1 MKRIACLFP
10 GIGYTC
16 DKPLL
21 YYSRELLKSM
31 DWEVLSLRYS
41 GFPSG
46 VKGNPEK
53 MREAAHMAL
62 KQAEEQLRDIDW
74 SAYADVLFVGK
85 SVGTV
90 VCTAYARQHGL
101 SCRQVLFTPVE
112 ATFRFAEGKAIAED
126 VMHRHKVLKEFFAE
140 VLGLPVAKA
149 SDAACH
155 IEHVVD
161 GDAIR
166 RFVIFSEAIE
176 HRSDAEK
183 LRTYL
188 SEAMSNLETTG
199 EAELAVLSEFKVGD
213 SLEVKRFGRNLS
225 DTAKIGVSIGDRLT
239 IEGVSLD
246 KTSLRLSRGGVPM
259 ELPIS
264 IAENIWVTPVQ

>member
-1 MKRIACLFP
+1 MNARTSKNAMNLSESLEDYLEAIA
-10 GIGYTC
+10 
-16 DKPLL
+16 
-21 YYSRELLKSM
+21 ELIAVEGHAHTKDIAEKLNVKMPSVTGAIRQLK
-31 DWEVLSLRYS
+31 
-41 GFPSG
+41 
-46 VKGNPEK
+46 
-53 MREAAHMAL
+53 AL
-62 KQAEEQLRDIDW
+62 NYIIYN
-74 SAYADVLFVGK
+74 SH
-85 SVGTV
+85 
-90 VCTAYARQHGL
+90 C
-101 SCRQVLFTPVE
+101 PVML
-112 ATFRFAEGKAIAED
+112 TAEGKAIAED

-199 EAELAVLSEFKVGD
+199 EVELAVLSEFKVGD
-213 SLEVKRFGRNLS
+213 TLEVKRFGRNLS

>member
-1 MKRIACLFP
+1 MNARTSKNAMNLSESLEDYLEAIA
-10 GIGYTC
+10 
-16 DKPLL
+16 
-21 YYSRELLKSM
+21 ELIAVEGHAHTKDIAEKLNVKMPSVTGAIRQLK
-31 DWEVLSLRYS
+31 
-41 GFPSG
+41 
-46 VKGNPEK
+46 
-53 MREAAHMAL
+53 AL
-62 KQAEEQLRDIDW
+62 NYIIYN
-74 SAYADVLFVGK
+74 SH
-85 SVGTV
+85 
-90 VCTAYARQHGL
+90 C
-101 SCRQVLFTPVE
+101 PVML
-112 ATFRFAEGKAIAED
+112 TAEGKAIAED

-213 SLEVKRFGRNLS
+213 SLEVRRFGRNLS

-239 IEGVSLD
+239 IEGISLD

-264 IAENIWVTPVQ
+264 IAENIWVTLVQ

>member
-1 MKRIACLFP
+1 MNARTSKNAMNLSESLEDYLEAIA
-10 GIGYTC
+10 
-16 DKPLL
+16 
-21 YYSRELLKSM
+21 ELIAVEGHAHTKDIAEKLNVKMPSVTGAIRQLK
-31 DWEVLSLRYS
+31 
-41 GFPSG
+41 
-46 VKGNPEK
+46 
-53 MREAAHMAL
+53 AL
-62 KQAEEQLRDIDW
+62 NYIIYN
-74 SAYADVLFVGK
+74 SH
-85 SVGTV
+85 
-90 VCTAYARQHGL
+90 C
-101 SCRQVLFTPVE
+101 PVML
-112 ATFRFAEGKAIAED
+112 TAEGKAIAED

>member
-1 MKRIACLFP
+1 MNARTSKNAMNLSESLEDYLEAIA
-10 GIGYTC
+10 
-16 DKPLL
+16 
-21 YYSRELLKSM
+21 ELIAVEGHAHTKDIAEKLNVKMPSVTGAIRQLK
-31 DWEVLSLRYS
+31 
-41 GFPSG
+41 
-46 VKGNPEK
+46 
-53 MREAAHMAL
+53 AL
-62 KQAEEQLRDIDW
+62 NYIIYN
-74 SAYADVLFVGK
+74 SH
-85 SVGTV
+85 
-90 VCTAYARQHGL
+90 C
-101 SCRQVLFTPVE
+101 PVMLTE
-112 ATFRFAEGKAIAED
+112 EGKAIAED

-161 GDAIR
+161 ADAIR

-188 SEAMSNLETTG
+188 SEAMSNLEAQDG
-199 EAELAVLSEFKVGD
+199 AGLSVLSEFKVGD
-213 SLEVKRFGRNLS
+213 TVEVRRFGRNLA
-225 DTAKIGVSIGDRLT
+225 DTAKIGISIGENLT

-246 KTSLRLSRGGVPM
+246 NTSLRLSRGGVPL

-264 IAENIWVTPVQ
+264 IAENIWVTPLSEE

>member
-1 MKRIACLFP
+1 MNARTSKNAMNLSESLEDYLEAIA
-10 GIGYTC
+10 
-16 DKPLL
+16 
-21 YYSRELLKSM
+21 ELIAVEGHAHTKDIAEKLNVKMPSVTGAIRQLK
-31 DWEVLSLRYS
+31 
-41 GFPSG
+41 
-46 VKGNPEK
+46 
-53 MREAAHMAL
+53 AL
-62 KQAEEQLRDIDW
+62 NYIIYN
-74 SAYADVLFVGK
+74 SH
-85 SVGTV
+85 
-90 VCTAYARQHGL
+90 C
-101 SCRQVLFTPVE
+101 PVML
-112 ATFRFAEGKAIAED
+112 TAEGKAIAED

-225 DTAKIGVSIGDRLT
+225 DTAKLGVSIGDRLT

>member
-1 MKRIACLFP
+1 MNARTSKNAMNLSESLEDYLEAIA
-10 GIGYTC
+10 
-16 DKPLL
+16 
-21 YYSRELLKSM
+21 ELIAVEGHAHTKDIAEKLNVKMPSVTGAIRQLK
-31 DWEVLSLRYS
+31 
-41 GFPSG
+41 
-46 VKGNPEK
+46 
-53 MREAAHMAL
+53 AL
-62 KQAEEQLRDIDW
+62 NYIIYN
-74 SAYADVLFVGK
+74 SH
-85 SVGTV
+85 
-90 VCTAYARQHGL
+90 C
-101 SCRQVLFTPVE
+101 PVML
-112 ATFRFAEGKAIAED
+112 TAEGKAIAED

-225 DTAKIGVSIGDRLT
+225 DTAKIGVSVGDHLT

>member
-1 MKRIACLFP
+1 MNARTSKNAMNLSESLEDYLEAIA
-10 GIGYTC
+10 
-16 DKPLL
+16 
-21 YYSRELLKSM
+21 ELIAVEGHAHTKDIAEKLNVKMPSVTGAIRQLK
-31 DWEVLSLRYS
+31 
-41 GFPSG
+41 
-46 VKGNPEK
+46 
-53 MREAAHMAL
+53 AL
-62 KQAEEQLRDIDW
+62 NYIIYN
-74 SAYADVLFVGK
+74 SH
-85 SVGTV
+85 
-90 VCTAYARQHGL
+90 C
-101 SCRQVLFTPVE
+101 PVMLTE
-112 ATFRFAEGKAIAED
+112 EGKAIAED

-161 GDAIR
+161 ADAIR

-188 SEAMSNLETTG
+188 SEAMSNLEAQDG
-199 EAELAVLSEFKVGD
+199 AGLSVLSEFKVGD
-213 SLEVKRFGRNLS
+213 TVEVRRFGRNLA
-225 DTAKIGVSIGDRLT
+225 DTAKIGVSIGEKLT

-246 KTSLRLSRGGVPM
+246 KTSLRLSRGGVPL

-264 IAENIWVTPVQ
+264 IAENIWVTPETKE

>member
-1 MKRIACLFP
+1 MNARTSKNAMNLSESLEDYLEAIA
-10 GIGYTC
+10 
-16 DKPLL
+16 
-21 YYSRELLKSM
+21 ELIAVEGHAHTKDIAEKLNVKMPSVTGAIRQLK
-31 DWEVLSLRYS
+31 
-41 GFPSG
+41 
-46 VKGNPEK
+46 
-53 MREAAHMAL
+53 AL
-62 KQAEEQLRDIDW
+62 NYIIYN
-74 SAYADVLFVGK
+74 SH
-85 SVGTV
+85 
-90 VCTAYARQHGL
+90 C
-101 SCRQVLFTPVE
+101 PVML
-112 ATFRFAEGKAIAED
+112 TAEGKAIAED

-149 SDAACH
+149 SEAACH

-225 DTAKIGVSIGDRLT
+225 DTAKLGVSIGDRLT

>member
-1 MKRIACLFP
+1 MNARTSKNAMNLSESLEDYLEAIA
-10 GIGYTC
+10 
-16 DKPLL
+16 
-21 YYSRELLKSM
+21 ELIAVEGHAHTKDIAEKLNVKMPSVTGAIRQLK
-31 DWEVLSLRYS
+31 
-41 GFPSG
+41 
-46 VKGNPEK
+46 
-53 MREAAHMAL
+53 AL
-62 KQAEEQLRDIDW
+62 NYIIYN
-74 SAYADVLFVGK
+74 SH
-85 SVGTV
+85 
-90 VCTAYARQHGL
+90 C
-101 SCRQVLFTPVE
+101 PVMLTE
-112 ATFRFAEGKAIAED
+112 EGKAIAED

-225 DTAKIGVSIGDRLT
+225 DTAIIGVSIGDRLT